1 MPDAPSRP
9 TPAAGTAVFTA
20 HDLMK
25 EVLQMTAQRW
35 TDPETLTKVA
45 TAAGFSAPPARI
57 YFLTQLR
64 EKIRT
69 LPLKLFASPETREK
83 LLESM
88 QTALDREISREE
100 VA

>member
-9 TPAAGTAVFTA
+9 APAAGTAAFTA

-25 EVLQMTAQRW
+25 EVLQMTSQRW
-35 TDPETLTKVA
+35 TDPEALAKLA
-45 TAAGFSAPPARI
+45 TAAGFSALPARI

-64 EKIRT
+64 EKVRT

-88 QTALDREISREE
+88 QTALDREIAREE

>member
-9 TPAAGTAVFTA
+9 APAAGTAAFTA

-25 EVLQMTAQRW
+25 EVLQMTSQRW
-35 TDPETLTKVA
+35 TDPEALAKVV
-45 TAAGFSAPPARI
+45 TAAGFSSPPARI

-64 EKIRT
+64 EKVRT

-88 QTALDREISREE
+88 QTALDREIAREE

>member
-1 MPDAPSRP
+1 MPALSAPQASP
-9 TPAAGTAVFTA
+9 AGTTPFTA

-35 TDPETLTKVA
+35 TAPDAMAKLT
-45 TAAGFSAPPARI
+45 TAAGFTTAPARI

-64 EKIRT
+64 EKVRT
-69 LPLKLFASPETREK
+69 LPLKLFSSPETREK

-88 QTALDREISREE
+88 QVALDREIAREE